1 METFRRLF
9 LVAALAG
16 LISGVFITLVH
27 QVSTT
32 PLILAAEVYEGAA
45 EAPATGAAMAG
56 ESATHTHDAAE
67 AENGHEH
74 GDAEAWSPA
83 DGWERTLSTATA
95 DVLTGIGFSLLLVA
109 AYRIWGGQMTWRTGL
124 FWGLAGFAA
133 IVASP
138 NLGLPP
144 EVPGTEAAPLADRQ
158 AWWVATAALTAMGLG
173 CIFLGKRAWAAAL
186 GLALIVLPHAYG
198 APQPAEYASLAP
210 ETLAHRFIVAAT
222 IVGLLF
228 WAVLGATTGYI
239 YNRVF
244 KNAVA

>member
-9 LVAALAG
+9 IVAALAG
-16 LISGVFITLVH
+16 LISGIFITFVH

-32 PLILAAEVYEGAA
+32 QLILAAEVYETAGEPA
-45 EAPATGAAMAG
+45 EAAPATDPAA
-56 ESATHTHDAAE
+56 SAEGTTHTHTDGLA
-67 AENGHEH
+67 HEH
-74 GDAEAWSPA
+74 SAEAWGPA
-83 DGWERTLSTATA
+83 DGLERTLYTGLA
-95 DVLTGIGFSLLLVA
+95 DILTGIGFSLPLVA

-124 FWGLAGFAA
+124 YWGLAGFAA

-144 EVPGTEAAPLADRQ
+144 EVPGTEAAPLLDRQ
-158 AWWVATAALTAMGLG
+158 IWWVATAVLTAVGLAL
-173 CIFLGKRAWAAAL
+173 IFLGKRYWWAAL

-198 APQPAEYASLAP
+198 APQPAEHVSLAP
-210 ETLAHRFIVAAT
+210 EALAHRFIVAAT

-228 WAVLGATTGYI
+228 WAVLGAATGYF

-244 KNAVA
+244 KDVAA

>member
-1 METFRRLF
+1 METFGRLF
-9 LVAALAG
+9 IVAALAG
-16 LISGVFITLVH
+16 LVSGIFITLVH

-32 PLILAAEVYEGAA
+32 PLILAAEVYEGPADAVATDTHDDAA
-45 EAPATGAAMAG
+45 GATGHSHS
-56 ESATHTHDAAE
+56 E
-67 AENGHEH
+67 
-74 GDAEAWSPA
+74 GDDEAWSPT
-83 DGWERTLSTATA
+83 DGWQRTLATATA

-158 AWWVATAALTAMGLG
+158 IWWIAAALLTAAGLG
-173 CIFLGKRAWAAAL
+173 CIFIGRRAWTAAL

-198 APQPAEYASLAP
+198 APQPAEYVSLAP
-210 ETLAHRFIVAAT
+210 EALAHRFIVAAT

-228 WAVLGATTGYI
+228 WAVLGASTGYFYSRI
-239 YNRVF
+239 F
-244 KNAVA
+244 KDAAA

>member
-1 METFRRLF
+1 METFGRLF
-9 LVAALAG
+9 IVAALAG
-16 LISGVFITLVH
+16 LVSGIFITLVH

-32 PLILAAEVYEGAA
+32 PLILAAEVYEGSADAVATDTHDDAA
-45 EAPATGAAMAG
+45 GATGHSHS
-56 ESATHTHDAAE
+56 E
-67 AENGHEH
+67 
-74 GDAEAWSPA
+74 GDAEAWSPT
-83 DGWERTLSTATA
+83 DGWQRTLATATA

-158 AWWVATAALTAMGLG
+158 MWWIATAALTAAGLG
-173 CIFLGKRAWAAAL
+173 CIFIGRRAWAAAL

-198 APQPAEYASLAP
+198 APQPAEYAGLAP
-210 ETLAHRFIVAAT
+210 EALAHRFIVAAT

-228 WAVLGATTGYI
+228 WAVLGASTGYF
-239 YNRVF
+239 YNLIF
-244 KNAVA
+244 KNAAA

>member
-1 METFRRLF
+1 MDTFGRLF
-9 LVAALAG
+9 IVAALAG
-16 LISGVFITLVH
+16 LVSGIFITLVH

-45 EAPATGAAMAG
+45 DPA
-56 ESATHTHDAAE
+56 ATSTHMDAAGSD
-67 AENGHEH
+67 GHNHSE
-74 GDAEAWSPA
+74 GDAEAWSPT
-83 DGWERTLSTATA
+83 DGWQRTLATATA

-158 AWWVATAALTAMGLG
+158 VWWVATAVLTAAGLG
-173 CIFLGKRAWAAAL
+173 CIFIGRRAWAAAL
-186 GLALIVLPHAYG
+186 GLALVVLPHAYG
-198 APQPAEYASLAP
+198 APQPADYASLAP
-210 ETLAHRFIVAAT
+210 EALAHRFIAVAT

-228 WAVLGATTGYI
+228 WAVLGASTGYF
-239 YNRVF
+239 YNRIF
-244 KNAVA
+244 KDSAA